1 MAWPLRAQALTG
13 ERRGRRPPH
22 RLLAVDAHERALP
35 HLRERCRQCLI
46 ASKIELAGEPRLP
59 LHRGLQGCRST
70 DTTKN
75 PPEACVRNQLPSKPV
90 PAHDSALNTTAG
102 TTVAGWVCP
111 AGVPCLSTAHEVRS
125 SGLLVGMES
134 TQFIESRVP

>member
-1 MAWPLRAQALTG
+1 MAWHLRGQALIG
-13 ERRGRRPPH
+13 ERRGRRSPYP
-22 RLLAVDAHERALP
+22 LLAVDAHERALP
-35 HLRERCRQCLI
+35 HLRELCRQCPI

-90 PAHDSALNTTAG
+90 PAHDYALNTTAG
-102 TTVAGWVCP
+102 TTVAGCVYPRW
-111 AGVPCLSTAHEVRS
+111 GTVP
-125 SGLLVGMES
+125 
-134 TQFIESRVP
+134 